1 MKQNDKDYEKLRGGV
16 RELYRLKVEG
26 YTDKNIAKFFGISAE
41 SFRRAITE
49 DGVVK
54 DTYESAMEMLAAKLM
69 NVVVG
74 RALGTDGQTDKDGRD
89 MPPDHNLAFR
99 LLEKIDPRFRQKEE
113 QKAIITIEQVVRHV
127 SQIESRVP
135 ESVEVVEAELVGERV
150 DGR

>member
-1 MKQNDKDYEKLRGGV
+1 MKTSENDYEKLRGGV

-54 DTYESAMEMLAAKLM
+54 DTYESAMEMLSAKLM

-74 RALGTDGQTDKDGRD
+74 RALGTDGLTDKEGRD
-89 MPPDHNLAFR
+89 LPPDHNLAFR

>member
-127 SQIESRVP
+127 SQIENQVP
-135 ESVEVVEAELVGERV
+135 ESGVVVEAELVGERV

>member
-1 MKQNDKDYEKLRGGV
+1 MKPHEKDYEKLRGGV

-41 SFRRAITE
+41 SFRRAISVE
-49 DGVVK
+49 GIVK
-54 DTYESAMEMLAAKLM
+54 DTYESAMEVLAAKLM

-74 RALGTDGQTDKDGRD
+74 RALGTDGQTDKDGRAL
-89 MPPDHNLAFR
+89 PPDHNLAFR

-113 QKAIITIEQVVRHV
+113 QKALITIEQVVRHV
-127 SQIESRVP
+127 KEIEERAQKS
-135 ESVEVVEAELVGERV
+135 EAIEAELVGERT